1 MEDNAA
7 ELYGSGRDL
16 VALQMSDETTRFAP
30 SLLSAS
36 ERNRLALTSAN
47 ARTRAAPEAGLSA
60 RSRLQEFQ
68 C

>member
-30 SLLSAS
+30 GLLRPVS
-36 ERNRLALTSAN
+36 ETDWH
-47 ARTRAAPEAGLSA
+47 
-60 RSRLQEFQ
+60 
-68 C
+68 